1 MFAGGHIMDNRM
13 QAQDFQDEFDVILA
27 SDRPD
32 IDKLAWAFGRIT
44 DDIISHAHGEIEMAT
59 ALHDRDA
66 KIRVQIKVDT
76 LKHARYIFAMNYLR
90 ITGRSVWDE

>member
-1 MFAGGHIMDNRM
+1 MDNKM
-13 QAQDFQDEFDVILA
+13 QAQNFQDEFDAILA
-27 SDRPD
+27 SDTPD

-44 DDIISHAHGEIEMAT
+44 DDIISYARQEIEMAI

-66 KIRVQIKVDT
+66 KIRVQIKMDT
-76 LKHARYIFAMNYLR
+76 LKHARHIFATNYLR

>member
-1 MFAGGHIMDNRM
+1 MDNRM
-13 QAQDFQDEFDVILA
+13 QAQDFLDEFDAVLA

-44 DDIISHAHGEIEMAT
+44 DGVINYANQEIEVAT

-66 KIRVQIKVDT
+66 KIRVQIKMET
-76 LKHARYIFAMNYLR
+76 IKHARYIFATSYQR
-90 ITGRSVWDE
+90 ITGRSVWNE